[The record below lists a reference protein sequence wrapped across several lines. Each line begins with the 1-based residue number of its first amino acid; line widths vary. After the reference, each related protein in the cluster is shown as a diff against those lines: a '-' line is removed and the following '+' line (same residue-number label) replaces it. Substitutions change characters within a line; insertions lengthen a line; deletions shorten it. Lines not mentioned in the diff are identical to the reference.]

1 MSNIELSSEQLYSIL
16 FDDEGN
22 NLYPECH
29 LMNGSQVLVTV
40 ELFAFAYT
48 NSNVCY
54 GYELAEDG
62 VRMHWIVH
70 DIILENNKLFATSY
84 RRV

>member
-1 MSNIELSSEQLYSIL
+1 MPIKLTMDQLQSL
-16 FDDEGN
+16 VFDDEGN

-29 LMNGSQVLVTV
+29 LMNGSQVLATV
-40 ELFAFAYT
+40 KLFAFACKS
-48 NSNVCY
+48 SNVCY
-54 GYELAEDG
+54 AYELAEGDI
-62 VRMHWIVH
+62 RMHWIVH

>member
-1 MSNIELSSEQLYSIL
+1 MTNKLSFEQLNSIV
-16 FDDEGN
+16 FDKNGEQ
-22 NLYPECH
+22 LYPECH

-40 ELFAFAYT
+40 KLFSFAYT

-54 GYELAEDG
+54 AYELPEDDI
-62 VRMHWIVH
+62 RMHWIVQ
-70 DIILENNKLFATSY
+70 DIFLENNKLFATSY